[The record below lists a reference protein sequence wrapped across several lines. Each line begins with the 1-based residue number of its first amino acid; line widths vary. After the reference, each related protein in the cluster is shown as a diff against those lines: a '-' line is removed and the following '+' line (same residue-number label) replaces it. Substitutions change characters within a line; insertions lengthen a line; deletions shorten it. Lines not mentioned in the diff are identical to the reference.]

1 MASAPSLRRLA
12 VIAAILFVSILAL
25 LAGRVKA
32 GADPAQP
39 VSAPTPAVQQQQQQ
53 PSEQDPYGVPDPYGS
68 GPRGVP
74 GGGDQD
80 GGSAEPGVS
89 PQTQAS

>member
-12 VIAAILFVSILAL
+12 VIAAILFVVILAL

-39 VSAPTPAVQQQQQQ
+39 AGAPTPAAQQQQEQQ
-53 PSEQDPYGVPDPYGS
+53 PSEQDQYGVPG
-68 GPRGVP
+68 GGFG

-80 GGSAEPGVS
+80 GGPVEPGVS